1 VASGSNKDAIIAWE
15 GDSKEVLSSF
25 PDAAK
30 RNLGFDL
37 RLLQHGQQPTDYR
50 PMSSI
55 GSGVFELRDQD
66 GRAWY
71 RVICLSRVKD
81 VIHVLHCFEKG
92 SRETPMKDIHT
103 ARQRLKEVRARM
115 MRERKYGNE
124 HSRPTHVTRGNVL
137 DDLGF
142 SPEQATILK
151 FKADLY
157 QTILKHARKYSQK
170 QLQVILAEPQPRVSE
185 LLNGK
190 IANKS
195 VDKLLYY
202 AGRLGIE
209 AKTKFSQTNRQVVR
223 RQLAAAAR

>member
-1 VASGSNKDAIIAWE
+1 MANG
-15 GDSKEVLSSF
+15 
-25 PDAAK
+25 
-30 RNLGFDL
+30 
-37 RLLQHGQQPTDYR
+37 
-50 PMSSI
+50 
-55 GSGVFELRDQD
+55 
-66 GRAWY
+66 
-71 RVICLSRVKD
+71 
-81 VIHVLHCFEKG
+81 
-92 SRETPMKDIHT
+92 
-103 ARQRLKEVRARM
+103 
-115 MRERKYGNE
+115 
-124 HSRPTHVTRGNVL
+124 HSRPTHVTHGNVL

-157 QTILKHARKYSQK
+157 QAILKHARKYSQK

-209 AKTKFSQTNRQVVR
+209 AKAKFSQTNKQVVR
-223 RQLAAAAR
+223 RELAAAAR

>member
-1 VASGSNKDAIIAWE
+1 MAR
-15 GDSKEVLSSF
+15 SK
-25 PDAAK
+25 
-30 RNLGFDL
+30 
-37 RLLQHGQQPTDYR
+37 
-50 PMSSI
+50 
-55 GSGVFELRDQD
+55 
-66 GRAWY
+66 
-71 RVICLSRVKD
+71 
-81 VIHVLHCFEKG
+81 
-92 SRETPMKDIHT
+92 
-103 ARQRLKEVRARM
+103 
-115 MRERKYGNE
+115 
-124 HSRPTHVTRGNVL
+124 PTHMTRGNVL

-157 QTILKHARKYSQK
+157 QAILRQAKKYSQK

-209 AKTKFSQTNRQVVR
+209 AKARFPQTNKKVVQR
-223 RQLAAAAR
+223 KLAAAAR